1 MREYI
6 RIYKNY
12 RRLAKPSKKLWFGA
26 FLFVVLTQVCVLVI
40 IPLVSAQLT
49 AAIPAAFNASAKTA
63 IVLAVAV
70 LGLYMLK
77 NLFWH
82 GDYLFYAPIVKYSY
96 SRLSNEFIDKTL
108 NAKTANFD
116 KVSRER
122 ILNTVHNDVF
132 TVSEF
137 ADRTS
142 TAAARLLM
150 TIVSL
155 IVIFVANYLAG
166 IIVLVA
172 DVFDFVIY
180 SWFQNKRQ
188 KYVKLMRA
196 VNDQQ
201 LEKFSEI
208 LDKRDAIKDLGQ
220 EKNVKEG
227 YNKLVNEYVKQL
239 NKRTFW
245 DSMKDNQYQTIY
257 RVLIFAATLICILL
271 VSKGTMTPAVYF
283 TIVAYVSDGI
293 TATKDMYNVL
303 YYFNEVNVATQRV
316 KAILDFVE
324 KDSIIY
330 GKNSFKDIMGSICF
344 SNVSYKKDDE
354 GNPSLK
360 RFDILFKEHETS
372 LLLGTKSCGKRS
384 VFNLLRRTIKPE
396 KGQVFVD
403 GVDIYEYTANAY
415 REIFS
420 YVTTQ
425 PVFFKGSIIQ
435 NLTIKEKNKKVVYQ
449 VCKELGIYD
458 YIDELPKKFNTS
470 INTLPYEKLYLLALA
485 RAILTTSQVLVLY
498 EFPTNL
504 SDQERANVKSILR
517 SMHGTRTILIFS
529 ARDYCSDISDKI
541 VNVDNGEIKGITYN
555 QNAQI
560 L

>member
-12 RRLAKPSKKLWFGA
+12 RRLAKPSKWLWFGA
-26 FLFVVLTQVCVLVI
+26 FMFVILTQVCVLVV
-40 IPLVSAQLT
+40 IP
-49 AAIPAAFNASAKTA
+49 IFSAKLTSA
-63 IVLAVAV
+63 ISNTFINQAIIMAVVVLV
-70 LGLYMLK
+70 LYALK

-142 TAAARLLM
+142 TAAARLIM

-155 IVIFVANYLAG
+155 IIIFCANLYAG

-172 DVFDFVIY
+172 DILDFAIY

-208 LDKRDAIKDLGQ
+208 LDKRDTIKDLGQ
-220 EKNVKEG
+220 EKTVKEG
-227 YNKLVNEYVKQL
+227 YSKLVDEYVKQL

-257 RVLIFAATLICILL
+257 RVLIFLATIICILL
-271 VSKGTMTPAVYF
+271 VSNGSMTTATYF
-283 TIVAYVSDGI
+283 TVVAYVTDGI

-303 YYFNEVNVATQRV
+303 YYFNEVNVSTQRV

-324 KDSIIY
+324 KDSVIY
-330 GKNSFKDIMGSICF
+330 GKNTFSDILGSICF
-344 SNVSYKKDDE
+344 TNVSYKKDDE
-354 GNPSLK
+354 GNPTLK
-360 RFDILFKEHETS
+360 RFDVLFKENETS

-384 VFNLLRRTIKPE
+384 VFNILRRTIKPE

-403 GVDIYEYTANAY
+403 GVDIYEYTASAY

-425 PVFFKGSIIQ
+425 PVFFKGSIMQ

-449 VCKELGIYD
+449 VCKELDLYD
-458 YIDELPKKFNTS
+458 YINDLPKKFNTQ
-470 INTLPYEKLYLLALA
+470 ITTLSYEKLYLLALA
-485 RAILTTSQVLVLY
+485 RAILTKSQILVLY

-504 SDQERANVKSILR
+504 SDKERENVKTLLQ

-541 VNVDNGEIKGITYN
+541 ISVDNGEIKGITYN
-555 QNAQI
+555 QRAQI

>member
-12 RRLAKPSKKLWFGA
+12 RRLAKPSKWLWFGA
-26 FLFVVLTQVCVLVI
+26 FMFVILTQVCVLVV
-40 IPLVSAQLT
+40 IP
-49 AAIPAAFNASAKTA
+49 IFSAKLTSA
-63 IVLAVAV
+63 ISNTFINQAIIMAVVVLV
-70 LGLYMLK
+70 LYALK

-142 TAAARLLM
+142 TAAARLIM

-155 IVIFVANYLAG
+155 IIIFCANLYAG

-172 DVFDFVIY
+172 DILDFAIY

-188 KYVKLMRA
+188 KYVKSMRA

-208 LDKRDAIKDLGQ
+208 LDKRDTIKDLGQ
-220 EKNVKEG
+220 EKTVKEG
-227 YNKLVNEYVKQL
+227 YSKLVDEYIKQL

-257 RVLIFAATLICILL
+257 RVLIFLATIICILL
-271 VSKGTMTPAVYF
+271 VSNGSMTTATYF
-283 TIVAYVSDGI
+283 TVVAYVTDGI

-303 YYFNEVNVATQRV
+303 YYFNEVNVSTQRV

-324 KDSIIY
+324 KDSVIY
-330 GKNSFKDIMGSICF
+330 GKNTFSDILGSICF
-344 SNVSYKKDDE
+344 TNVSYKKDDE
-354 GNPSLK
+354 GNPTLK
-360 RFDILFKEHETS
+360 RFDVLFKENETS

-384 VFNLLRRTIKPE
+384 VFNILRRTIKPE

-403 GVDIYEYTANAY
+403 GVDIYEYTASAY

-425 PVFFKGSIIQ
+425 PVFFKGSIMQ

-449 VCKELGIYD
+449 VCKELDLYD
-458 YIDELPKKFNTS
+458 YINDLPKKFNTQ
-470 INTLPYEKLYLLALA
+470 ITTLSYEKLYLLALA
-485 RAILTTSQVLVLY
+485 RAILTKSQILVLY

-504 SDQERANVKSILR
+504 SDKERENVKTLLQ

-541 VNVDNGEIKGITYN
+541 ISVDNGEIKGITYN
-555 QNAQI
+555 QRAQI